1 MYTLTKRVLPQHTDY
16 AGVMWH
22 GAYVQW
28 LEEARVEALQAAGL
42 GYAAMTAMAVDMPVV
57 SLHLDYRQPLRH
69 GDQVCVESRCPGQ
82 QGVRWPQRNVGSTK
96 KKQPLPISQN
106 KKPMQQ
112 CSYSL
117 SVKTET

>member
-42 GYAAMTAMAVDMPVV
+42 GYAVMTAMGVDMPVV
-57 SLHLDYRQPLRH
+57 SLALITAMRSGTATKCVLKANALVSRGCAGHGSHALSAETRWLR
-69 GDQVCVESRCPGQ
+69 R
-82 QGVRWPQRNVGSTK
+82 RR
-96 KKQPLPISQN
+96 
-106 KKPMQQ
+106 
-112 CSYSL
+112 
-117 SVKTET
+117 

>member
-1 MYTLTKRVLPQHTDY
+1 VLLPQHTDY

-42 GYAAMTAMAVDMPVV
+42 GYAAMTAMGVDMPVV

-69 GDQVCVESRCPGQ
+69 GDEVCVESPMPWSAG
-82 QGVRWPQRNVGSTK
+82 GALAMGSHALSAETRWLRRRR
-96 KKQPLPISQN
+96 
-106 KKPMQQ
+106 
-112 CSYSL
+112 
-117 SVKTET
+117 

>member
-42 GYAAMTAMAVDMPVV
+42 GYAAMTAMGVDMPVV

-69 GDQVCVESRCPGQ
+69 GDEVCVESRCPGQ
-82 QGVRWPQRNVGSTK
+82 QGVRWPW
-96 KKQPLPISQN
+96 ISRFV
-106 KKPMQQ
+106 
-112 CSYSL
+112 CG
-117 SVKTET
+117 ETRWLRRRR

>member
-1 MYTLTKRVLPQHTDY
+1 MFTLTKRVLPQHTDY

-42 GYAAMTAMAVDMPVV
+42 GYAAMTAMGVDMPVV

-69 GDQVCVESRCPGQ
+69 GDEVCVESRCPGQ
-82 QGVRWPQRNVGSTK
+82 QGGLRVLMWDPGMKPRRPSTRTK
-96 KKQPLPISQN
+96 APPRLVANTS
-106 KKPMQQ
+106 
-112 CSYSL
+112 
-117 SVKTET
+117 E